1 MKAIQVC
8 VFGAPDVMRLA
19 ELADP
24 EPAAGQVLVRV
35 EAAGVNPVDTY
46 IRSGAYA
53 RKPPLPYTP
62 GMDGAGVVERV
73 GPGVTRRRA
82 GERVYI
88 AGSLSGTY
96 AQRALCLESQV
107 HPLPDLVSFAQGAAV
122 FVPYAT
128 AYRAL
133 HHCARAVPGE
143 AVLVHGASGGVGL
156 AAVQLA
162 RAAGLTVLGTAGTD
176 EGLALVTREG
186 AHHALDH
193 RSPDFPERLLERTA
207 GRGPDVIL
215 EMLANVN
222 LARDLELIAP
232 RGRIVVIGS
241 RGPIQIDPRAA
252 MSKDATLIG
261 MSLLNA
267 TAEELASVHS
277 ALVAGLENGTLRP
290 IVRAEL
296 ALAAAPAAHELVL
309 QPGARG
315 KIVLTPWGES

>member
-8 VFGAPDVMRLA
+8 AFGAPDVLRLV

-62 GMDGAGVVERV
+62 GMDGAGVVERA

-82 GERVYI
+82 GDRVYI

-107 HPLPDLVSFAQGAAV
+107 HPLPDRVSFAQGAAV

-156 AAVQLA
+156 AAVQIA
-162 RAAGLTVLGTAGTD
+162 RAAGMTVLGTAGTE

-290 IVRAEL
+290 IVRQEL
-296 ALAAAPAAHELVL
+296 PLAAAPAAHALVL

-315 KIVLTPWGES
+315 KIVLLPGQAS